1 MSSRQPSRLMF
12 SDLTLHKL
20 PPCKQPAG
28 GIQHLLQPAQAR
40 RKQRRS
46 LGKAAQK
53 SAGSP
58 SERQRSEKS
67 SALHQPP
74 QRTATA
80 IAARCIRLRSA
91 VRFMGQKTPTYT
103 SFDSKT
109 HPSPLRSTKKNAV
122 PRGKKAKRLV
132 GTSQMPYLYKP
143 KVYEPHP
150 SHANSSKALA
160 KSLQTRRRQ
169 RTRKR

>member
-1 MSSRQPSRLMF
+1 MPSRQPSRLMF
-12 SDLTLHKL
+12 SGLTLRKL
-20 PPCKQPAG
+20 PPRKPSAG
-28 GIQHLLQPAQAR
+28 GIQHLLQPTQAR

-46 LGKAAQK
+46 QGKPHRSRPAAL
-53 SAGSP
+53 P
-58 SERQRSEKS
+58 SGIRSGWR

-91 VRFMGQKTPTYT
+91 VRFVGQKAPTYT

-109 HPSPLRSTKKNAV
+109 HPSPLRSTKNAV
-122 PRGKKAKRLV
+122 PGGKKAKRLV
-132 GTSQMPYLYKP
+132 GTRQMPYLYKP
-143 KVYEPHP
+143 KVYMPHP

-160 KSLQTRRRQ
+160 ESLQTRRRQ

>member
-1 MSSRQPSRLMF
+1 MPSRQPSRLMF
-12 SDLTLHKL
+12 SGLALHKL
-20 PPCKQPAG
+20 PPRKPPAG

-67 SALHQPP
+67 SALHRPP

-91 VRFMGQKTPTYT
+91 VRFMGQKAPTYT

-109 HPSPLRSTKKNAV
+109 HPSPLRSTKNAV

-132 GTSQMPYLYKP
+132 GTSQMPYLYKS

-150 SHANSSKALA
+150 SRANSSKALA
-160 KSLQTRRRQ
+160 GSLQTRRRQ